1 MHRSGHEVCHILAR
15 QYDMDAAA
23 LFHERQADVAAFTA
37 LVFRR
42 PTSAERKP
50 RPTSASV
57 SSATHTATSEAEAVT
72 SSPPM
77 IRVAAVTPAYRRP
90 ASANVPVSRVL
101 QEIKARAE
109 REQRMARKTKKM
121 AKSDADDLAG
131 DLPHLATSGSRSG
144 APLGAM
150 GFSAQEIRDRTYL
163 WMTELGSHCSSADDV
178 SRRAA
183 KKSAALTPQ
192 QQAQLRRLRIKR
204 TRQRLLSHAQW
215 ALWLRRR
222 RRLWHRRRP
231 VARRR
236 HLARQ
241 LALEY
246 GRPIGLCRCCRSRR
260 HPPKASTPARK
271 ARPPLIKAARK
282 VVTQWLPS
290 HSRLV
295 KRFHY
300 RIVFLAV
307 QPGVTHVSLTT
318 ATSSIPS
325 HHGGDAALSSTAPC
339 ETRRARRLRLCA
351 SCVTRVAIPC
361 EPARKDHR
369 FLQRWATALA
379 VHHRWRLFCSPTAG
393 NAHPSHSHASLTA
406 SAPAATMLA
415 DLSHHCV
422 YVLTPRKK
430 WPLSG
435 GVCTSPNLPHEA
447 ASAVSSALTSLL
459 AVLGLHPDVEGV
471 GAAPSGVVF
480 ALSPTARHQRT
491 RRTCATV
498 VHGHM
503 WCAGA
508 ACLENAALK
517 AADQR
522 RDSVSTL
529 SRHTRVVPV
538 VLVASLRARAAVA
551 SMEVLLFSEG
561 PVHFTSRAM
570 TQLRIQLVS
579 SWNPCTLSS
588 ARASAFEYWRCD
600 PCAPSSQSEP
610 EALSTLQ
617 GALQRCARVYRRLQL
632 RSFRPRCNPRAR
644 RGKSSASQPRK
655 NAPRIGA
662 TVAGPRTAAHGPQR
676 ASSRLSLVAFP
687 SFSSPFLSDSHRNGS
702 GEGRAAPYAWRLA
715 LLYRV
720 PESRRRAACTRI
732 RDAAARSAA
741 SLGVERAVATPS
753 PRRRCLLSW
762 QARRAHF
769 QLARRFF
776 GFLLMAPPRTE
787 TTLSGAA
794 ARGRCRALGFQDRV
808 TLLHLL
814 GRPAYP
820 LDYGL
825 SRPSAAAQQR
835 RQQRSRPTPK
845 KGRVVRHGTKR
856 SRTPTDGTS
865 AAAAPVCARLPSYLH
880 ILKYYGNVSNA
891 ACRVFVRA
899 AHTDHKLP
907 TLHCSVGTVLLQYRW
922 LQRRGRGALCI
933 PGVARIGVVT
943 SSAFF
948 AQRFGCMVA
957 PVWCCFPPTTS
968 GTGGGP
974 ILAALDNEEEHAL
987 PVAAHGV
994 HWTAA
999 SLVGDT
1005 ASASDALTYLLAP
1018 PEVADDLLRRSA
1030 LLQRDELPR
1039 KRAHSRHQRVFD
1051 LGQGRAMRELET
1063 LLYDPLSCSPVQ
1075 LIQWYA

>member
-1 MHRSGHEVCHILAR
+1 MHCCGWEASQIFAW

-23 LFHERQADVAAFTA
+23 LFHERQADVAAFSA

-42 PTSAERKP
+42 PTSAVRQLRTTP
-50 RPTSASV
+50 ATI
-57 SSATHTATSEAEAVT
+57 SSATHTTVSEAEAAT
-72 SSPPM
+72 SSSL
-77 IRVAAVTPAYRRP
+77 IHVAAATPAYRRP

-109 REQRMARKTKKM
+109 REKRMARKTKKRTR
-121 AKSDADDLAG
+121 SDADELAG
-131 DLPHLATSGSRSG
+131 GLLHLTTSSSRSG
-144 APLGAM
+144 APLRAM

-183 KKSAALTPQ
+183 KERTALTPQ
-192 QQAQLRRLRIKR
+192 QQARLRRLRIKR
-204 TRQRLLSHAQW
+204 THQRLLSHAQW
-215 ALWLRRR
+215 VLWLRRR
-222 RRLWHRRRP
+222 RRLWYRRRP

-236 HLARQ
+236 HLTRQ

-246 GRPIGLCRCCRSRR
+246 GRPIGLCGCCRRKR
-260 HPPKASTPARK
+260 HTSDASTAARK
-271 ARPPLIKAARK
+271 ARPPAIKAVRK

-290 HSRLV
+290 HSRLA

-300 RIVFLAV
+300 RIVFLAI
-307 QPGVTHVSLTT
+307 QPSVTHVSLTA

-325 HHGGDAALSSTAPC
+325 QHGGDAALSSTAPC
-339 ETRRARRLRLCA
+339 ESWRARRLRLCA
-351 SCVTRVAIPC
+351 SCVIRLAIPC

-369 FLQRWATALA
+369 FLQRWVTALA
-379 VHHRWRLFCSPTAG
+379 VQQRRRLFCSPTTG
-393 NAHPSHSHASLTA
+393 NGPPSHAQASLIA

-422 YVLTPRKK
+422 YALTPRKE
-430 WPLSG
+430 WPFSG
-435 GVCTSPNLPHEA
+435 GVRTSPDSPHDA

-459 AVLGLHPDVEGV
+459 ALLGLHSDVEDV

-491 RRTCATV
+491 QQTCATV

-508 ACLENAALK
+508 ACLGNAALK
-517 AADQR
+517 AADQC

-538 VLVASLRARAAVA
+538 VLVASLRAKAAVTSTA
-551 SMEVLLFSEG
+551 IFLFSEG
-561 PVHFTSRAM
+561 PVHFTRRA
-570 TQLRIQLVS
+570 TSQLRIRLVS
-579 SWNPCTLSS
+579 SWSPCSLSPT
-588 ARASAFEYWRCD
+588 RASVFEYWRCD
-600 PCAPSSQSEP
+600 PSASSSQPES
-610 EALSTLQ
+610 EALSTLK
-617 GALQRCARVYRRLQL
+617 GAFQRCARVYRRLQL
-632 RSFRPRCNPRAR
+632 RSFRPRCNPRVR
-644 RGKSSASQPRK
+644 RGTPSTSPPRK
-655 NAPRIGA
+655 TAPRTGA
-662 TVAGPRTAAHGPQR
+662 TVAGSRTAAHDPQW
-676 ASSRLSLVAFP
+676 ASPRLSLVAYP
-687 SFSSPFLSDSHRNGS
+687 SFSSPFLPDPHRNES
-702 GEGRAAPYAWRLA
+702 GEGGTAPYAWRLA

-720 PESRRRAACTRI
+720 PASGSRDSCTRI
-732 RDAAARSAA
+732 RGAAARSAA
-741 SLGVERAVATPS
+741 SPVAKRAVATPS
-753 PRRRCLLSW
+753 LRRRCLLSW

-776 GFLLMAPPRTE
+776 GFLLMAPPRAE
-787 TTLSGAA
+787 TTRSGAA
-794 ARGRCRALGFQDRV
+794 ARGRCRALGFKDRV

-835 RQQRSRPTPK
+835 RRPTPK
-845 KGRVVRHGTKR
+845 KARVTRQGTKR

-865 AAAAPVCARLPSYLH
+865 AAVAPASAPLPSYLH
-880 ILKYYGNVSNA
+880 ILEYYGNVSNA

-899 AHTDHKLP
+899 AHTDRKLP
-907 TLHCSVGTVLLQYRW
+907 TLHSSVGTVLLQYRW
-922 LQRRGRGALCI
+922 LQRRGGGALRI
-933 PGVARIGVVT
+933 PGVARVGVVS

-968 GTGGGP
+968 ETGGG
-974 ILAALDNEEEHAL
+974 AALATLDNADEYTL
-987 PVAAHGV
+987 PVVVPGAN
-994 HWTAA
+994 WTAV

-1005 ASASDALTYLLAP
+1005 ASASRALNYLLAP

-1030 LLQRDELPR
+1030 LLHRDELPR

-1051 LGQGRAMRELET
+1051 LGQGRAVRELET
-1063 LLYDPLSCSPVQ
+1063 LLFDPLSCSPVQ